1 MCCQSICHFVR
12 YFNDAEEPD
21 VTPRIIEFFINDGKF
36 NSSVNV
42 TIDILSLNDNR
53 PMVSM
58 IVCYYCYLLY
68 VFLCYRSMYLPSL
81 TLQKGVGHY
90 ISSIIHWSFMTL
102 TPLIGQ
108 LSLKHLM
115 CLCALFKYVHCS
127 LCSVVYIQSFTVYLT
142 DGAHNESLMATID
155 MVSCISV
162 IIKT

>member
-1 MCCQSICHFVR
+1 MCFQSICHFVR

-36 NSSVNV
+36 NSSANV

-53 PMVSM
+53 PMVLM

-68 VFLCYRSMYLPSL
+68 VFLCYRSIYHPSL
-81 TLQKGVGHY
+81 TLQKGVDHC
-90 ISSIIHWSFMTL
+90 ISSIIHWTFMTL

-115 CLCALFKYVHCS
+115 HLCALF
-127 LCSVVYIQSFTVYLT
+127 
-142 DGAHNESLMATID
+142 
-155 MVSCISV
+155 
-162 IIKT
+162 